1 MNRENKPL
9 FLYTFIT
16 VFGGLIVGLNM
27 AGISGAVPFLQE
39 QFMLD
44 DMALGLVVSILTVGC
59 LCGALLGGG
68 FSDRYG
74 RQKVM
79 FSSAVFFIVSSLGC
93 ALSGNLVSLLVFR
106 LICGLGIGV
115 ISAVAPIYISE
126 ISPAR
131 LRGTLVSYNQLAIV
145 IGILIAYIVD
155 YILLD
160 YERNWRLMLGFPFFF
175 SVAYLLLLGIL
186 PESPRW
192 LSARGKAGR
201 ARQVASKLNLEA
213 GEMTVSD
220 TNTQEGRDR
229 IKVTELF
236 KGNLAKVVFI
246 GSILAA
252 LQQITGI
259 NVIIN
264 YAPSIFEMTGVAG
277 DIALVQSILVG
288 VVNLLFTLIAVWLVD
303 KVGRKILLLCGSL
316 GVLAGQSVGQALAV
330 LVPGATT
337 EGVASAVQNEALLR
351 IDLVVPAANGIG
363 ALIAVLC
370 YIGFF
375 AASLAPL
382 MWVVTSEIYP
392 SRIRGTAMSLSTGI
406 SWLCTFLTVQF
417 FPWILNN
424 LGGSV
429 AFGIFAVFSIAAF
442 AFILFCVPE
451 TKGKSLEAIEK
462 ELGVDKE
469 AEENVKEEHA
479 FSKI

>member
-79 FSSAVFFIVSSLGC
+79 FSSAIFFIVSSLGC
-93 ALSGNLVSLLVFR
+93 ALSVNLVSLLVFR
-106 LICGLGIGV
+106 LVCGLGIGV

-175 SVAYLLLLGIL
+175 SVAYLLLLVIL

-192 LSARGKAGR
+192 LSARGKAGK
-201 ARQVASKLNLEA
+201 ASKLNLKA
-213 GEMTVSD
+213 GEMIVSD

-303 KVGRKILLLCGSL
+303 KVGRKILLLAGSL
-316 GVLAGQSVGQALAV
+316 GMSLSLLY
-330 LVPGATT
+330 LVYTF
-337 EGVASAVQNEALLR
+337 
-351 IDLVVPAANGIG
+351 VVPAANGIG

-382 MWVVTSEIYP
+382 MLVVTSEIYP
-392 SRIRGTAMSLSTGI
+392 SRIRGTAMSLSTGV

-469 AEENVKEEHA
+469 AEKTAKEEHA

>member
-79 FSSAVFFIVSSLGC
+79 FSSAIFFIVSSLGC
-93 ALSGNLVSLLVFR
+93 ALSVNLVSLLVFR
-106 LICGLGIGV
+106 LVCGLGIGV

-175 SVAYLLLLGIL
+175 SVAYLLLLVIL

-303 KVGRKILLLCGSL
+303 KGTQNPASRRKLGNESFVALFGLHLCCTCC
-316 GVLAGQSVGQALAV
+316 QWHR
-330 LVPGATT
+330 
-337 EGVASAVQNEALLR
+337 R
-351 IDLVVPAANGIG
+351 IDSRSVLHR
-363 ALIAVLC
+363 VLC
-370 YIGFF
+370 SF
-375 AASLAPL
+375 A
-382 MWVVTSEIYP
+382 
-392 SRIRGTAMSLSTGI
+392 GTADVGGNFRNLS
-406 SWLCTFLTVQF
+406 
-417 FPWILNN
+417 FPYPWNGHVTLYRSQ
-424 LGGSV
+424 LVMYVPHRS
-429 AFGIFAVFSIAAF
+429 VFS
-442 AFILFCVPE
+442 LDTE
-451 TKGKSLEAIEK
+451 
-462 ELGVDKE
+462 
-469 AEENVKEEHA
+469 
-479 FSKI
+479 

>member
-1 MNRENKPL
+1 M
-9 FLYTFIT
+9 
-16 VFGGLIVGLNM
+16 
-27 AGISGAVPFLQE
+27 
-39 QFMLD
+39 
-44 DMALGLVVSILTVGC
+44 
-59 LCGALLGGG
+59 
-68 FSDRYG
+68 
-74 RQKVM
+74 
-79 FSSAVFFIVSSLGC
+79 
-93 ALSGNLVSLLVFR
+93 
-106 LICGLGIGV
+106 
-115 ISAVAPIYISE
+115 
-126 ISPAR
+126 
-131 LRGTLVSYNQLAIV
+131 
-145 IGILIAYIVD
+145 
-155 YILLD
+155 
-160 YERNWRLMLGFPFFF
+160 
-175 SVAYLLLLGIL
+175 
-186 PESPRW
+186 
-192 LSARGKAGR
+192 
-201 ARQVASKLNLEA
+201 ASKLNLEA

-316 GVLAGQSVGQALAV
+316 GMGISLLY
-330 LVPGATT
+330 LVYTF
-337 EGVASAVQNEALLR
+337 
-351 IDLVVPAANGIG
+351 VVPAANGIG

-406 SWLCTFLTVQF
+406 SWLCTFLTV
-417 FPWILNN
+417 P
-424 LGGSV
+424 
-429 AFGIFAVFSIAAF
+429 FSA
-442 AFILFCVPE
+442 LQHSHSFCFVCPRPRA
-451 TKGKSLEAIEK
+451 S
-462 ELGVDKE
+462 
-469 AEENVKEEHA
+469 HWRQ
-479 FSKI
+479 

>member
-288 VVNLLFTLIAVWLVD
+288 VVNLLFTLKSGD
-303 KVGRKILLLCGSL
+303 GH
-316 GVLAGQSVGQALAV
+316 
-330 LVPGATT
+330 
-337 EGVASAVQNEALLR
+337 
-351 IDLVVPAANGIG
+351 
-363 ALIAVLC
+363 LIAVPGLHFRRSGSQWYRCLNSRVMLYRILC
-370 YIGFF
+370 RFTGTFDVGGDFRDLPFSYSWNSYVTLHRNQLVMYFSHRSVF
-375 AASLAPL
+375 PL
-382 MWVVTSEIYP
+382 DTE
-392 SRIRGTAMSLSTGI
+392 
-406 SWLCTFLTVQF
+406 
-417 FPWILNN
+417 
-424 LGGSV
+424 
-429 AFGIFAVFSIAAF
+429 
-442 AFILFCVPE
+442 
-451 TKGKSLEAIEK
+451 
-462 ELGVDKE
+462 
-469 AEENVKEEHA
+469 
-479 FSKI
+479 

>member
-1 MNRENKPL
+1 M
-9 FLYTFIT
+9 
-16 VFGGLIVGLNM
+16 
-27 AGISGAVPFLQE
+27 
-39 QFMLD
+39 
-44 DMALGLVVSILTVGC
+44 
-59 LCGALLGGG
+59 
-68 FSDRYG
+68 
-74 RQKVM
+74 
-79 FSSAVFFIVSSLGC
+79 
-93 ALSGNLVSLLVFR
+93 
-106 LICGLGIGV
+106 
-115 ISAVAPIYISE
+115 
-126 ISPAR
+126 
-131 LRGTLVSYNQLAIV
+131 
-145 IGILIAYIVD
+145 
-155 YILLD
+155 
-160 YERNWRLMLGFPFFF
+160 
-175 SVAYLLLLGIL
+175 
-186 PESPRW
+186 
-192 LSARGKAGR
+192 
-201 ARQVASKLNLEA
+201 
-213 GEMTVSD
+213 
-220 TNTQEGRDR
+220 
-229 IKVTELF
+229 F

-316 GVLAGQSVGQALAV
+316 GMGISLLY
-330 LVPGATT
+330 LVYTF
-337 EGVASAVQNEALLR
+337 
-351 IDLVVPAANGIG
+351 VVPAANGIG

>member
-1 MNRENKPL
+1 MNRENRSL

-27 AGISGAVPFLQE
+27 AGISGAIPFLQE
-39 QFMLD
+39 QFALN
-44 DMALGLVVSILTVGC
+44 DMSLGLVVGILTVGC
-59 LCGALLGGG
+59 LLGALLGGG
-68 FSDRYG
+68 LSDRYG
-74 RQKVM
+74 RRKLM
-79 FSSAVFFIVSSLGC
+79 FVSAVFFILSSSGCTFASGLSSLL
-93 ALSGNLVSLLVFR
+93 AFR
-106 LICGLGIGV
+106 FICGLGIGV

-160 YERNWRLMLGFPFFF
+160 FEKNWRLMLGFPFIF
-175 SVAYLLLLGIL
+175 SVVYFLLLLIL

-192 LSARGKAGR
+192 LSVKGRVGKA
-201 ARQVASKLNLEA
+201 RQILGKLNLAAEEIIA
-213 GEMTVSD
+213 V
-220 TNTQEGRDR
+220 NADR
-229 IKVTELF
+229 SENKDKIKVADLF
-236 KGNLAKVVFI
+236 KGNLFKVVFI
-246 GSILAA
+246 GSLLAA

-277 DIALVQSILVG
+277 DIALAQSILVG
-288 VVNLLFTLIAVWLVD
+288 VVNLFFTLIAVWLVD

-316 GVLAGQSVGQALAV
+316 GMTVSLIY
-330 LVPGATT
+330 LVYTF
-337 EGVASAVQNEALLR
+337 
-351 IDLVVPAANGIG
+351 VVPSTQGIA

-382 MWVVTSEIYP
+382 MWVVTSEVYP
-392 SRIRGTAMSLSTGI
+392 SRIRGTAMSISTGI

-429 AFGIFAVFSIAAF
+429 AFGIFAVFSLVTF
-442 AFILFCVPE
+442 AFILLYIPE
-451 TKGKSLEAIEK
+451 TKGKSLETIEK
-462 ELGVDKE
+462 EFGVDESSERDWQTK
-469 AEENVKEEHA
+469 NV
-479 FSKI
+479 FSKIC